1 MALADRIQLTND
13 STSSGGGIH
22 ADEQMFFYNPQVNET
37 SAATAATSAQL
48 IPLFI
53 AKANGRVVDAF
64 VAVAQTA
71 VSASGFVSGTVLGNV
86 RVNSA
91 TCLTTQPSIPMAAA
105 SAASNR
111 SRTNNSTNS
120 LAATVSA
127 VVNGAS
133 AAFSAGD
140 QISIDYGVISAG
152 SAAAGLAV
160 TGVSV
165 GVVVHYAAN

>member
-1 MALADRIQLTND
+1 MSINDRIVLTND

-22 ADEQMFFYNPQVNET
+22 ADEQMFFYDPMVNET

-48 IPLFI
+48 VPLFI
-53 AKANGRVVDAF
+53 AKAPGRITDCF

-71 VSASGFVSGTVLGNV
+71 VSASGFVSGTVNANV

-91 TCLTTQPSIPMAAA
+91 VALSTQPSIPMAAA

-111 SRTNNSTNS
+111 SRTNNSTTS
-120 LAATVSA
+120 LATTVSA
-127 VVNGAS
+127 VVNVAS
-133 AAFSAGD
+133 ASFLQGD
-140 QISIDYGVISAG
+140 QISIDYGVTSAG
-152 SAAAGLAV
+152 SAAAGLGV

-165 GVVVHYAAN
+165 GVIVRYNAN